1 MLRPDNDGCRHLM
14 LCRDIYNYS
23 AVEEPDKEAL
33 IALDT
38 KARRSSF
45 FFLFFFDI
53 RRPVGQLLSHP
64 MYWVI

>member
-1 MLRPDNDGCRHLM
+1 M